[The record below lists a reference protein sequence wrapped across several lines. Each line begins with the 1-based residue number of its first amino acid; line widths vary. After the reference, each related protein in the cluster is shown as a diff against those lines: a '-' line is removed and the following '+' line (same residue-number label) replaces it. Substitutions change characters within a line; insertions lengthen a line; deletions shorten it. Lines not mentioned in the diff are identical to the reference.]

1 MNQIPVLDPVFRV
14 YSTVVIGYKKTNI
27 VVWGIRLKSFGC
39 LFLICLLFFGFNIPG
54 HAQDRVAGWGYYWYV
69 NGGPN
74 QYLPVGAPP
83 VSLTNAV
90 AVAGGAGHS
99 LALRNDGT
107 VVGWGDNTYGRTRI
121 PTGLTNVQSIA
132 AGSWNSF
139 AVKSDGTVIAWGA
152 GMTVNPNDPYGLQVG
167 QSIVPVGLTNA
178 VSVASGFY
186 HSLALRDDGTVIAWG
201 ENNVH
206 QTNVPP
212 GLSNVVAIASGENHC
227 LALKADGTVVSWG
240 HYFASRATHV
250 PPGLTNVV
258 AIAAGSDS
266 HHSLALKADGTL
278 VAWGEDNFY
287 GLMDVP
293 PELTNVAAVAV
304 GGVHNLA
311 LKTSGEVVAWGGGKV
326 IDRNTG
332 GDWGQSIVPASL
344 TNATAVGA
352 GYFHSLAIAGDHSP
366 FITAPLVDRTV
377 LAGTKTWFHV
387 AASGSGPLQ
396 YQWRFNGDNLPDA
409 TKALLELA
417 DVQFDRAGVYSVTVS
432 NAFGHAVS
440 RDIKLAVAPLFVTVH
455 PKPQVTLPGRT
466 VSFDVAA
473 IGIEPVRYQWRHNNV
488 DLPGETGQHLVITNV
503 SADDTGDYSVVV
515 ENPLGTARSVDANLS
530 LARIASWG
538 IGPFG
543 ETDVPAGLTD
553 VIAIAG
559 GFTHSLALRRD
570 GTVAAWGGRFSSQ
583 TDVPKTLTNVVA
595 IAAGNSHSL
604 ALKNDGSVV
613 PWGSV
618 WFIPTNLPP
627 AVTNV
632 AAIST
637 RNAHDLAL
645 RKDGTVVAW
654 GYNSVGQTNVPSD
667 LANVIAIAS
676 GGSYSLA
683 LKGDGTLI
691 KWGDISETPAPPKPW
706 EPRPVPTEL
715 LTNIVAI
722 AAGQDHY
729 LALKADGS
737 VVANGSNQYGQTD
750 VPAAATNV
758 VAIAAGEYFSLALTT
773 GGRIIGWGVET
784 SAGVGLPPP
793 DGNSPQP
800 GPAIVP
806 ADVTNVTAI
815 AAGWHHGLA
824 LLAAGPPVITSPL
837 IDRTVT
843 FGSTAR
849 LYVAAIGALP
859 ISYQWRFN
867 GADLE
872 GATNSILEIDRV
884 PFDAIGSYSV
894 VVRNQMGETTSTNV
908 RLQVAPFFITT
919 QPQDQNVHRGAT
931 VSLSVTASG
940 QEPFSYQWRRDGV
953 ELPGKTSR
961 SLVMSD
967 VHVEDSGAY
976 SAEVRNP
983 AGNVISRTAAVSV
996 GRVVA
1001 WGGSNFGQTNLP
1013 ANLSEVAAIAAG
1025 EFHSLAL
1032 KADGT
1037 VVAWGQNVIAG
1048 VTLGQTN
1055 VPSGLSN
1062 VVAIAAGSRHC
1073 LALKGDGTMVTWG
1086 QDTDGSLKIPMSPGK
1101 VAAIAA
1107 GAGFSLA
1114 LRTNGTVLAWGYNEF
1129 GQASVPR
1136 GLGKVMAIAAGTGH
1150 CIALLGDGTVRVWG
1164 DNSWGSIQP
1173 PPGLSNVVAIASGY
1187 QHCAALKSDG
1197 TVVAWGATYAG
1208 QTAIPATM
1216 TDVIAISAGG
1226 HHTMALKRDGTLVAG
1241 GEMSGRLVPVP
1252 LPGTRIVAIA
1262 SGAGHDLVILDS
1274 ASPIAATT
1282 WSPSASIGGI
1292 YFRQTGLME
1301 QIVRVFNRSALAF
1314 EAVRVGVHGLQ
1325 PNARVFNATGT
1336 NDAGEPYLEYDR
1348 PLAPGAFVDLT
1359 IEYFVPDRSIPSG
1372 TLTFEAVEP
1381 PPPFDPAGTVQE
1393 IIRSLRL
1400 ADGSFLIDFATS
1412 AGRTYYLQYS
1422 ADLND
1427 WRTARPPVSGS
1438 GGGMQWVDN
1447 GPPKTESHPS
1457 TQPNRFYRVLLTP

>member
-1 MNQIPVLDPVFRV
+1 
-14 YSTVVIGYKKTNI
+14 
-27 VVWGIRLKSFGC
+27 
-39 LFLICLLFFGFNIPG
+39 
-54 HAQDRVAGWGYYWYV
+54 
-69 NGGPN
+69 
-74 QYLPVGAPP
+74 
-83 VSLTNAV
+83 
-90 AVAGGAGHS
+90 
-99 LALRNDGT
+99 
-107 VVGWGDNTYGRTRI
+107 
-121 PTGLTNVQSIA
+121 VQAIA

-152 GMTVNPNDPYGLQVG
+152 GMIVNPNDPYGLQLG

-178 VSVASGFY
+178 VSVAAGFY

-201 ENNVH
+201 ENNLH
-206 QTNVPP
+206 QTDVPP
-212 GLSNVVAIASGENHC
+212 GLSNVVAIASGESHC

-240 HYFASRATHV
+240 HYFASPATNV

-258 AIAAGSDS
+258 AIAAGGGS
-266 HHSLALKADGTL
+266 HHSLAMKADGTL

-326 IDRNTG
+326 VDRNTG

-344 TNATAVGA
+344 VKATAIGA

-366 FITAPLVDRTV
+366 FITSPLVDRTV
-377 LAGTKTWFHV
+377 LAGAPTWFHV

-396 YQWRFNGDNLPDA
+396 YQWRFNGSNLSGA
-409 TKALLELA
+409 TNALLELA

-432 NAFGHAVS
+432 NTFGHAVS
-440 RDIKLAVAPLFVTVH
+440 RDIKLAVAPLFFTVH
-455 PKPQVTLPGRT
+455 PTPQVSLPGRT
-466 VSFDVAA
+466 VSFEVAA
-473 IGIEPVRYQWRHNNV
+473 IGMEPVHYQWRHNNV

-515 ENPLGTARSVDANLS
+515 KNPLGTARSVDASLS
-530 LARIASWG
+530 LAMIASWG
-538 IGPFG
+538 PGPSG
-543 ETDVPAGLTD
+543 ETNVPAGLTD

-570 GTVAAWGGRFSSQ
+570 GTVAAWGGNFYGQ

-604 ALKNDGSVV
+604 ALKSDGTVV
-613 PWGSV
+613 PWGNV

-627 AVTNV
+627 SVTNV
-632 AAIST
+632 AAVSA
-637 RNAHDLAL
+637 RHAHDVAL

-654 GYNSVGQTNVPSD
+654 GNNSVGQTDVPSD

-676 GGSYSLA
+676 GGSYGLA
-683 LKGDGTLI
+683 LKGDGTLA
-691 KWGDISETPAPPKPW
+691 KWGSFSETPASPDPR
-706 EPRPVPTEL
+706 EPRPVPTES
-715 LTNIVAI
+715 LTDVVAI

-729 LALKADGS
+729 LALKADGN

-758 VAIAAGEYFSLALTT
+758 VAIAAGEYFSLALRADGT
-773 GGRIIGWGVET
+773 IIGWGIET
-784 SAGVGLPPP
+784 TGGVGLPLPG
-793 DGNSPQP
+793 GNWPRS
-800 GPAIVP
+800 GPAVIA
-806 ADVTNVTAI
+806 ADLTNVTAI

-824 LLAAGPPVITSPL
+824 LLAAGPPVFAAPL
-837 IDRTVT
+837 IDRTVA

-849 LYVAAIGALP
+849 LHVTAGGALP
-859 ISYQWRFN
+859 LAYQWRFN
-867 GADLE
+867 GADIP
-872 GATNSILEIDRV
+872 GATNALLEIGRV
-884 PFDAIGSYSV
+884 GFDANGSYAV
-894 VVRNQMGETTSTNV
+894 VVRNQEGEVTSRDV
-908 RLQVAPFFITT
+908 RLNVGRFFITA
-919 QPQDQNVHRGAT
+919 QPQDQNAHRGAT

-940 QEPFSYQWRRDGV
+940 QEPFTYQWRRDGI
-953 ELPGKTSR
+953 ELPGETDR
-961 SLVMSD
+961 SLVLSD

-976 SAEVRNP
+976 SVEVRNA
-983 AGNVISRTAAVSV
+983 AGPVTSRAATVSV

-1001 WGGSNFGQTNLP
+1001 WGYNNFGQTNLP
-1013 ANLSEVAAIAAG
+1013 AGLSDVAAIAAG
-1025 EFHSLAL
+1025 EFHSLVL

-1037 VVAWGQNVIAG
+1037 VVAWGQNAIAG

-1086 QDTDGSLKIPMSPGK
+1086 QDTDGSLKIPMAPGK

-1114 LRTNGTVLAWGYNEF
+1114 LRTNGTVMAWGYNDS
-1129 GQASVPR
+1129 GQTSVPR
-1136 GLGKVMAIAAGTGH
+1136 GLGKVVAIAAGIGH
-1150 CIALLGDGTVRVWG
+1150 GIALVEDGTVRVWG

-1173 PPGLSNVVAIASGY
+1173 PAGLSNVVAIASGY

-1208 QTAIPATM
+1208 QTSIPANM
-1216 TDVIAISAGG
+1216 TEVMAISAGG
-1226 HHTMALKRDGTLVAG
+1226 HHTVALRRDGTLVAG
-1241 GEMSGRLVPVP
+1241 GEMSGRPVPVP

-1262 SGAGHDLVILDS
+1262 SGAGHNLVILDS
-1274 ASPIAATT
+1274 ASPIATT
-1282 WSPSASIGGI
+1282 TQSPSASIGGI

-1301 QIVRVFNRSALAF
+1301 QIVRVFNRSALDF
-1314 EAVRVGVHGLQ
+1314 KAVRVVVHGLQ
-1325 PNARVFNATGT
+1325 PHARVFNATGT
-1336 NDAGEPYLEYDR
+1336 NDAGEPYIEYNH

-1359 IEYFVPDRSIPSG
+1359 IEYFVSDRSIPSG
-1372 TLTFEAVEP
+1372 TLTFEAVES

-1393 IIRSLRL
+1393 ITRSLRL
-1400 ADGSFLIDFATS
+1400 ADGSYLIDFATS

-1422 ADLND
+1422 ADLID

-1447 GPPKTESHPS
+1447 GPPKTEIHPS
-1457 TQPNRFYRVLLTP
+1457 TQSTRFYRVLLAP